1 MLDVID
7 ALSRDHAAA
16 LSAVEG
22 IGLSG
27 QMHGA
32 VLLDDTGAV
41 LRPPFC
47 GTMFAPPPNA
57 RTWKPRSQRSGK

>member
-1 MLDVID
+1 MLDAVD
-7 ALSRDHAAA
+7 ALGRHHSGA

-32 VLLDDTGAV
+32 VLLDAAGFESLHLPLASSG
-41 LRPPFC
+41 R
-47 GTMFAPPPNA
+47 TM
-57 RTWKPRSQRSGK
+57 